1 MLHAGVNGLYWGRGL
16 CWGWSMLGHA
26 WAVGCTE
33 IRQWAV
39 LGRCSMLEMIHAG
52 AGVHGGASGLCWGWW
67 SMLEAVVHGVP
78 CWEYWNVLGQWF
90 MCWDL
95 QALLVWSTMV

>member
-1 MLHAGVNGLYWGRGL
+1 MR
-16 CWGWSMLGHA
+16 
-26 WAVGCTE
+26 
-33 IRQWAV
+33 
-39 LGRCSMLEMIHAG
+39 EMIHAG

-90 MCWDL
+90 ML
-95 QALLVWSTMV
+95 GSAGSAGVVHHGLRGLG